1 MEKINRLTF
10 LRRTGLSAAA
20 LAVGAYGKAEAN
32 IIDAAPEGVAKD
44 GSSATVADNGTRY
57 EALLA
62 DNGCALVNPMMGWT
76 MHFYSNVLANYG
88 SKLAPSDTLDDFPG
102 LSTVY
107 LRVPWAFVEPEEGK
121 FVWELLDTPAQRWIE
136 KGKYVAFRISAME
149 SWLYYATPKWVFD
162 AGAKGYD
169 VEGNYIEPEYDDA
182 IFMEKV

>member
-1 MEKINRLTF
+1 
-10 LRRTGLSAAA
+10 
-20 LAVGAYGKAEAN
+20 
-32 IIDAAPEGVAKD
+32 
-44 GSSATVADNGTRY
+44 
-57 EALLA
+57 
-62 DNGCALVNPMMGWT
+62 
-76 MHFYSNVLANYG
+76 VLANYG

-182 IFMEKV
+182 IFMEKVENFV